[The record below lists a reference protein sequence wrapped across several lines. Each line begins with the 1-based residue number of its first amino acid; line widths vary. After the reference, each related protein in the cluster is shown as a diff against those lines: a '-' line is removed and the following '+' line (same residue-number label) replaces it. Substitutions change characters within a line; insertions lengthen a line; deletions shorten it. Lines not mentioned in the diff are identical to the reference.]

1 MFISSSRRINTL
13 TVILGFTLAIT
24 GCNSKSAQQKNDG
37 PSASPNVADKSPD
50 KEPTDLAN
58 SLDHRAPATPG
69 NSKPHPYITKDCQAA
84 IIVHPQKVYQSEL
97 LTEFLKSETIKTFID
112 DDFVGQF
119 INNVGVDIREIT
131 RFSLLLKNLPASR
144 QEDLS
149 LAMIFEFSNVADRTK
164 IIEKHSDLL
173 IPKEKDGRQ
182 WYRVRN
188 APPISF
194 VCIPDNKTLVFGS
207 DLALTRQVVS
217 KPAARNPLNTRLIE
231 LDYQNRVGLVVGK
244 RDLFPPGLVAEW
256 QENVRADN
264 LPPAFA
270 EVTTIMPELRE
281 ASIILGLSP
290 DFYLE
295 LDLIT
300 SNAGNATKLQIMIND
315 SLTLLKS
322 SLSVVVL
329 APPEEMPAALRP
341 VLQGILKFLAQIKL
355 QQSQSRL
362 LVTMKVPSE
371 QLVALKGPLDQLLAA
386 SIPKAP
392 EIPELHVVQGKVTL
406 DGKPLA
412 DARVALHRSE
422 PGASRVFAAN
432 TNAEGIYNIK
442 ALYTHGEFIGAPAGR
457 YKVTVIKV
465 SPSELNDEEFARQ
478 FQQEIE
484 AGAVEGNSPRTSNP
498 PYLVNPQYVSTI
510 TTPFEIEVQA
520 GNNKH
525 DFSLTSD
532 PPLKK

>member
-1 MFISSSRRINTL
+1 M
-13 TVILGFTLAIT
+13 
-24 GCNSKSAQQKNDG
+24 
-37 PSASPNVADKSPD
+37 
-50 KEPTDLAN
+50 
-58 SLDHRAPATPG
+58 
-69 NSKPHPYITKDCQAA
+69 
-84 IIVHPQKVYQSEL
+84 
-97 LTEFLKSETIKTFID
+97 
-112 DDFVGQF
+112 
-119 INNVGVDIREIT
+119 
-131 RFSLLLKNLPASR
+131 
-144 QEDLS
+144 
-149 LAMIFEFSNVADRTK
+149 
-164 IIEKHSDLL
+164 
-173 IPKEKDGRQ
+173 
-182 WYRVRN
+182 
-188 APPISF
+188 
-194 VCIPDNKTLVFGS
+194 
-207 DLALTRQVVS
+207 
-217 KPAARNPLNTRLIE
+217 
-231 LDYQNRVGLVVGK
+231 GK
-244 RDLFPPGLVAEW
+244 RDLFPPGLVAAW
-256 QENVRADN
+256 QEEVRADN

-270 EVTTIMPELRE
+270 EVTTVMPELRE

-295 LDLIT
+295 LDVT
-300 SNAGNATKLQIMIND
+300 TRNASNAAKLHTMIND

-329 APPEEMPAALRP
+329 APPKEMPASMRP
-341 VLQGILKFLAQIKL
+341 VLQGILQMLAQIKL

-362 LVTMKVPSE
+362 LVSIKVPSE

-386 SIPKAP
+386 SIPKKP
-392 EIPELHVVQGKVTL
+392 EIPELHVVQGKVTI

-442 ALYTHGEFIGAPAGR
+442 ALYTRGEFTGAPAGR

-465 SPSELNDEEFARQ
+465 SPSELSDEEFARQ
-478 FQQEIE
+478 YQQRIE
-484 AGAVEGNSPRTSNP
+484 SGAVEGNSPSERSNP